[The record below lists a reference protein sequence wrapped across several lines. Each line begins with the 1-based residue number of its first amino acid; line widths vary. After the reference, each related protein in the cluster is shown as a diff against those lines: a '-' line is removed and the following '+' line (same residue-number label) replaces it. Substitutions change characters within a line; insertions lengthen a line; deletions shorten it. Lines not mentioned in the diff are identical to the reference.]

1 MNDMNFC
8 LNSKIKENE
17 KQQMVDKQKA
27 IITEQQKE
35 IDERHQVID
44 KLLIISTTVNS
55 MCLIDS
61 IKYVL
66 DFYISKSG
74 DVFWYGRY
82 TNGFYMDYLHSVKFC
97 EISNSTIAQIKN
109 KEEYDGIVN
118 MIRPT
123 AAELVAAWTGIIFD
137 PVKGEVST
145 KDSFIQWEDS
155 SQPLTEYWNRRF
167 VNVYLTVFADSND
180 IGGMSNT
187 YPDDLLSFA
196 ICQW

>member
-44 KLLIISTTVNS
+44 KLLIISTTVNN
-55 MCLIDS
+55 
-61 IKYVL
+61 
-66 DFYISKSG
+66 FYISKSG